1 MVVKDISTRADK
13 LKETAIISKENAY
26 SIFNAG
32 IGFAVVADEIR
43 KLAES
48 SKQAVTEIQGVTT
61 NVLDAVEDLVASSQ
75 KILSFIQTTVISDY
89 NLQVNNSGQYSD
101 YASNIDNFVREFSS
115 TTKELM
121 ESINNILAALGDV
134 TISVNESTQ
143 GITNIATQA
152 SDVLNK
158 TNDVITLSH
167 NSKNSSVKLID
178 SVKKLNTN

>member
-1 MVVKDISTRADK
+1 M
-13 LKETAIISKENAY
+13 
-26 SIFNAG
+26 
-32 IGFAVVADEIR
+32 
-43 KLAES
+43 
-48 SKQAVTEIQGVTT
+48 
-61 NVLDAVEDLVASSQ
+61 
-75 KILSFIQTTVISDY
+75 ISDY
-89 NLQVNNSGQYSD
+89 NLQVNTSGQYSD
-101 YASNIDNFVREFSS
+101 DASNIDNFVREFSS

-158 TNDVITLSH
+158 INDVITLSH